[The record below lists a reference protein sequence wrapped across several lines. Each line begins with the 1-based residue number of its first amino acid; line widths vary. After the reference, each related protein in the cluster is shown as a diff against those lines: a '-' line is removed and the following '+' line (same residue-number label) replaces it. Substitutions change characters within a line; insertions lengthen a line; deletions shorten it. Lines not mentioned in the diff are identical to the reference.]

1 MFLSRPTKDKGIS
14 IGICYSI
21 LQKCIRRCMTEEAL
35 YYGKLIFNDGTPNSL
50 RKRLIQSCLEDM
62 SNLELSIEI
71 LNAPDNKLFDYVQI
85 VSNNKKTHISS
96 WYQRVC
102 LDHAI
107 YKTKNLDQE
116 IKDGAKMH
124 FLEKNKNYK
133 EIRKILGKEYS
144 KLYSFMNKERLVWA
158 VKILWQNRKELR
170 YEIDRTINKKIK
182 ARKFDKL
189 PNWVLDK
196 HVPNGTPGYKF
207 FFDNGCVMNNRIY
220 QLEEPYEIESK
231 NIYFDEEKDFFGKS
245 RTKTTLDR
253 WKNNIY
259 FKDYIPSV
267 LLENGFRNIV
277 QIQLLT
283 RSNNP
288 KVYFCTNF
296 KDNKKYVLKGPLTE
310 LDKERIELTEEV
322 KKIIKFPHLNSN
334 VITLSD
340 EYWLISDSLVNYKY
354 NIEWKESKLESRR
367 AIYNGPNVNCCFDD
381 FFGPNRD
388 VLLNQKNLVLAML
401 FKVLVGAKD
410 YASRNFL
417 VADKVYSIDDHS
429 YLPENVDINV
439 IPDKIKKETKK
450 DWKQYVKNLGKKKIR
465 KRLKK
470 WKKRINKS
478 EVKYKDI
485 LINRLKIIKSSFI

>member
-14 IGICYSI
+14 IGICYSV

-85 VSNNKKTHISS
+85 ASNNKKTHISS

-124 FLEKNKNYK
+124 FLEKDKNYK
-133 EIRKILGKEYS
+133 EIRKILGKEYN

-170 YEIDRTINKKIK
+170 YEIDRTVNKKIK
-182 ARKFDKL
+182 ARKFEKL

-283 RSNNP
+283 RRNNP

-310 LDKERIELTEEV
+310 LDKERIELTEEI
-322 KKIIKFPHLNSN
+322 KKIIKFPHLNS
-334 VITLSD
+334 
-340 EYWLISDSLVNYKY
+340 K
-354 NIEWKESKLESRR
+354 
-367 AIYNGPNVNCCFDD
+367 
-381 FFGPNRD
+381 
-388 VLLNQKNLVLAML
+388 
-401 FKVLVGAKD
+401 
-410 YASRNFL
+410 
-417 VADKVYSIDDHS
+417 
-429 YLPENVDINV
+429 
-439 IPDKIKKETKK
+439 
-450 DWKQYVKNLGKKKIR
+450 
-465 KRLKK
+465 
-470 WKKRINKS
+470 
-478 EVKYKDI
+478 
-485 LINRLKIIKSSFI
+485 